1 MGKTTGFLEF
11 AREEEP
17 RQAPAERLRHWRE
30 FVPALEDAP
39 ARTQAARCMDCGIP
53 FCNSGCPVHNV
64 IPEFNDLLW
73 NGRWQQA
80 LESLHATNNFPEFTG
95 RLCPAPCEA
104 ACTLGIHQAPVGIK
118 AIEHAII
125 DKGWAMGWVT
135 PQPARARSGQR
146 VASARSTANR

>member
-17 RQAPAERLRHWRE
+17 REAPAERLRHWRE
-30 FVPALEDAP
+30 FAPALEDVP

-73 NGRWQQA
+73 NGRW
-80 LESLHATNNFPEFTG
+80 
-95 RLCPAPCEA
+95 
-104 ACTLGIHQAPVGIK
+104 
-118 AIEHAII
+118 
-125 DKGWAMGWVT
+125 
-135 PQPARARSGQR
+135 
-146 VASARSTANR
+146 